1 MMDVTN
7 FIDSELLYHL
17 EYGKLYLFVSSD
29 HQAQAY
35 THLLKSSLRHSINL
49 GWLAKMEVVTVHVPE
64 VNRLGMVIAARKVNA
79 GNIGR
84 YSVLACVI
92 QSMPTLD
99 DGLFTF
105 YNRLTSVEE
114 DRDGD
119 NSTFTLIFPEIG
131 LAAGESASRKFLS
144 IENRVYKRAQM
155 FSDAPNL
162 FTHCCNPKK
171 ENWVEEPTPI
181 EDGNAERFTLTDE
194 DGVEKAKLTKED
206 EAQIEILRE
215 DAQENDY
222 AQSLQQQRNHDL
234 QLIQALIMDY
244 IQKYHADPT
253 ELIATSLQGKYV
265 VNTMPMLVVNR
276 DRKIIFPEYNEME
289 LKMSAASRTLYIWF
303 LLHPEGCRL
312 KELSSHR
319 ADFID
324 IYEEVHPGSNYVEES
339 VDALLKPDKLN
350 QNLSRI
356 KKMVRSIIINDD
368 IAHNYFI
375 SRDDEGTYR
384 LPIAT
389 HPTKI
394 HLPITTPHP

>member
-1 MMDVTN
+1 M
-7 FIDSELLYHL
+7 
-17 EYGKLYLFVSSD
+17 
-29 HQAQAY
+29 
-35 THLLKSSLRHSINL
+35 
-49 GWLAKMEVVTVHVPE
+49 
-64 VNRLGMVIAARKVNA
+64 
-79 GNIGR
+79 
-84 YSVLACVI
+84 
-92 QSMPTLD
+92 
-99 DGLFTF
+99 
-105 YNRLTSVEE
+105 
-114 DRDGD
+114 
-119 NSTFTLIFPEIG
+119 
-131 LAAGESASRKFLS
+131 
-144 IENRVYKRAQM
+144 
-155 FSDAPNL
+155 
-162 FTHCCNPKK
+162 
-171 ENWVEEPTPI
+171 
-181 EDGNAERFTLTDE
+181 
-194 DGVEKAKLTKED
+194 
-206 EAQIEILRE
+206 
-215 DAQENDY
+215 QENDY

-234 QLIQALIMDY
+234 QLIQALIMDF

-312 KELSSHR
+312 KELSNHR

-368 IAHNYFI
+368 IAHHYFI
-375 SRDDEGTYR
+375 SRDDDGTYR

-394 HLPITTPHP
+394 HLPITTPLP